1 MSDDVIRMQ
10 QEAANRVQR
19 MQERSRRL
27 VTEAPPLYGDI
38 RQGRTREPEP
48 PAAVPV
54 PAERRT
60 VESLEQQRREAEQAR
75 QIHHV
80 KQPREEK
87 GLASLFNGD
96 QDQML
101 LLMLA
106 VLLVKNGANIELIV
120 ALLYLAM

>member
-27 VTEAPPLYGDI
+27 VTEAPPLYGGI

-48 PAAVPV
+48 PAAVPA

-60 VESLEQQRREAEQAR
+60 AESLEQQRKEAEQAR
-75 QIHHV
+75 QIH
-80 KQPREEK
+80 QK

>member
-27 VTEAPPLYGDI
+27 VAEAPPLYGDI
-38 RQGRTREPEP
+38 RQGRTREPDP
-48 PAAVPV
+48 PAVP
-54 PAERRT
+54 PASAERRT
-60 VESLEQQRREAEQAR
+60 TESLEQQRKEAEQAR
-75 QIHHV
+75 QIHHT
-80 KQPREEK
+80 KQSREEK